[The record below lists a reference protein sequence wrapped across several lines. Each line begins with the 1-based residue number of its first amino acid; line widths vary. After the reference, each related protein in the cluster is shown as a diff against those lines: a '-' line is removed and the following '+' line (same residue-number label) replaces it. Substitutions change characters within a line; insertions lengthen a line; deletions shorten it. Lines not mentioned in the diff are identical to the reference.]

1 MCLFMVEF
9 FITVIYIDQKLK
21 LLMLKLLFF
30 LLPKNC
36 KFYKLNAYLLSAMVD
51 LRLYLVHLNEF
62 LLTRLSTDWKFQAL
76 LNEII
81 R

>member
-1 MCLFMVEF
+1 MFVFGWIFYYCYLYWSEIETFDVE
-9 FITVIYIDQKLK
+9 T
-21 LLMLKLLFF
+21 LFF
-30 LLPKNC
+30 FLPKNC